1 MMRHPRLFTEL
12 RRESSRR
19 SAVRALDIVQ
29 HFSSIPSEKD
39 LAQHKVCDVVAESL
53 HRMGVTHIYGGHGGA
68 VIPLV
73 SSIVKHPGL
82 TWVYTRNEANASL
95 SAAAYA
101 KLTGRL
107 GVCLATSGPG
117 ASNLTTGL
125 IDVREH
131 FTQPLISN
139 FLIPDS
145 LVSLR
150 FASPGRFALSRPT
163 HHPSHRRSKT
173 ECRCWR

>member
-1 MMRHPRLFTEL
+1 MRHPRLFTEL

-53 HRMGVTHIYGGHGGA
+53 HRMGVTHVYGGHGGA

-131 FTQPLISN
+131 LFTQPLISN
-139 FLIPDS
+139 LLIPD
-145 LVSLR
+145 
-150 FASPGRFALSRPT
+150 
-163 HHPSHRRSKT
+163 
-173 ECRCWR
+173 